1 MKRNRKFTLIMMGLV
16 LLNIFFVTRT
26 VEAGEQKRRLNEKKY
41 YAALE
46 QTYVSEIRESLQK
59 YGITN
64 SGINMTYVSDGGVE
78 RSYRVVIHNR
88 QLKWLTPDRRHM
100 LLTEIGEI
108 PFPAD
113 NCSCF
118 HEFVADKK
126 L

>member
-1 MKRNRKFTLIMMGLV
+1 MKRKMRLILMLV
-16 LLNIFFVTRT
+16 LLVVIDIFFVTHT
-26 VEAGEQKRRLNEKKY
+26 VEAREQRRRLNEEKY
-41 YAALE
+41 YAELE
-46 QTYVSEIRESLQK
+46 QTYVSEIRERLHK

-64 SGINMTYVSDGGVE
+64 SGINMTYVSDDGVE

-88 QLKWLTPDRRHM
+88 QLKWLTPDRRQM

-108 PFPAD
+108 RFPAD

>member
-1 MKRNRKFTLIMMGLV
+1 MKRNKNFTLIMMALV
-16 LLNIFFVTRT
+16 VLNLFFVTRT
-26 VEAGEQKRRLNEKKY
+26 VEAGEQKRRLNEEKY

-46 QTYVSEIRESLQK
+46 QTYVSEIREKLQK

-64 SGINMTYVSDGGVE
+64 SGINMTYVSDDGGT
-78 RSYRVVIHNR
+78 RCYRIVIHNR
-88 QLKWLTPDRRHM
+88 QLQWLAADS
-100 LLTEIGEI
+100 LQQLWTEIEGLT
-108 PFPAD
+108 FPAD